1 MHGLRIAPELAR
13 TPTVER
19 TEVEDMTLANVEEML
34 EGFQWKG
41 SVGGGGGRAAA
52 AEQIEARL
60 LGELQA
66 LEAASIHAIVES
78 DDRVATVV
86 KHLDESIAELD
97 RLDQLITLY
106 KTQLNVRAV
115 MIKARC

>member
-1 MHGLRIAPELAR
+1 MPGLRIAPELAR
-13 TPTVER
+13 TPTAER

-34 EGFQWKG
+34 EGFQWKA
-41 SVGGGGGRAAA
+41 SVGRAAAA
-52 AEQIEARL
+52 AEQIEGRL